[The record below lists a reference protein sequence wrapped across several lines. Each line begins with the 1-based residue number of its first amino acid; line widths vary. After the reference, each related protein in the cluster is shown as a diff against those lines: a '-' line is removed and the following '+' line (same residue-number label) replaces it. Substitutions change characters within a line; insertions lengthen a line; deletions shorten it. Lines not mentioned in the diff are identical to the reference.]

1 MTGRARGPATTT
13 VVRALPLDAE
23 SAWRL
28 VADARHHGRWI
39 PLTRVEL
46 RRPDG
51 DAVHDDDVPRAGD
64 ELLAVSGPTART
76 GGPGLQDRMRID
88 VFDAPTGLRPGLAVF
103 RKHDGPLRG
112 AARIEVHAIG
122 PRRSRVV
129 WTEGVHVGPAGL
141 PARLTGWWALAPLHL
156 MLVVCL
162 ERATREARRAV
173 CPDSHRRATDRRRW
187 RVVRNRSRRVRHR
200 RSPDL

>member
-1 MTGRARGPATTT
+1 MVGRSAVPTTT
-13 VVRALPLDAE
+13 VARELPLDAE
-23 SAWRL
+23 AAWRL

-46 RRPDG
+46 GHADG
-51 DAVHDDDVPRAGD
+51 SAADARDAPQVGD
-64 ELLAVSGPTART
+64 EVLAVSGPTART
-76 GGPGLQDRMRID
+76 GGPGLRDQMRIE
-88 VFDAPTGLRPGLAVF
+88 VFEHPTELRPGVAVF

-129 WTEGVHVGPAGL
+129 WTEGVHLGRSGL
-141 PARLTGWWALAPLHL
+141 AARLTGWWALAPLHL

-162 ERATREARRAV
+162 EQASREARRAV
-173 CPDSHRRATDRRRW
+173 SPLPHHHATDRRGW
-187 RVVRNRSRRVRHR
+187 RHARNRSRPVRHR
-200 RSPDL
+200 RLPEL